1 VACYTFLGGEL
12 SVIFDKKSGTAAGRL
27 VVKLENYT
35 YNLVMKTLELLENQ
49 YNYKVADNV
58 KKEIVEA
65 VLKDMDSL
73 ISQS

>member
-1 VACYTFLGGEL
+1 VACYTFLGGKL
-12 SVIFDKKSGTAAGRL
+12 SVIFDNKSGRAAGRL